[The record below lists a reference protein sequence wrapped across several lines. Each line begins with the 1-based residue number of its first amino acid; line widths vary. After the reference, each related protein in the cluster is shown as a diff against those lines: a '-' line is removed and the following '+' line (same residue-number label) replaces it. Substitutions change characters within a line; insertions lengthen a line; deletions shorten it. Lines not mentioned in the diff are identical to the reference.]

1 MATTRALPA
10 PPVPFVHRRLT
21 ILLLLALLASLMVA
35 VPPRHT
41 AASGYSIGDTVV
53 VATDVLNVRTAPGT
67 GNAVVD
73 RLYQGE
79 SVTISAV
86 DGWANDYDWVQVGR
100 LPGSPIG
107 WVAAEYLSLPGAGS
121 ASFAIGDRVLVDA
134 GALNFRTGPGT
145 GHTVIRP
152 LAYATLLTITDGP
165 VRADGYTWFQG
176 RTTAATGGEVGW
188 AIGEGLMP
196 APADMPDPCLEYD
209 TGSVVHVATDQL
221 RLRAEPSTGSD
232 VITTLPS
239 GTTLT
244 VTGWPVGAGGY
255 TWYPVMTDSGSAG
268 WVAGMYLA
276 GGAGIPGGGTLVVGR
291 PARVDAASLNLRSGP
306 GLDAS
311 VRQQLSSG
319 TWLMLVDGPEMRD
332 GYDWY
337 AVESSNGSSGWVIGA
352 ALVPAD

>member
-10 PPVPFVHRRLT
+10 PPIPFVQRHLT
-21 ILLLLALLASLMVA
+21 LLLLLALLAALLA
-35 VPPRHT
+35 TVPPHGA
-41 AASGYSIGDTVV
+41 AASGYSVGDPAV

-67 GNAVVD
+67 GNPVTD
-73 RLYQGE
+73 RLYQGD

-86 DGWANDYDWVQVGR
+86 DGWASGYDWVQVGR
-100 LPGSPIG
+100 VPGTPIG

-121 ASFAIGDRVLVDA
+121 AAFVIGDRVLVDS

-165 VRADGYTWFQG
+165 VGADGYTWFQG
-176 RTTAATGGEVGW
+176 RTTAATGGEIGW

-221 RLRAEPSTGSD
+221 RLRAEPGTGTG
-232 VITTLPS
+232 VVTTLPS

-244 VTGWPVGAGGY
+244 VTGMPVGAGGY
-255 TWYPVMTDSGSAG
+255 TWYPVATGSGSTG

-276 GGAGIPGGGTLVVGR
+276 GGGAPATLAVGS
-291 PARVDAASLNLRSGP
+291 PARVDVVSLNLRSGP
-306 GLDAS
+306 GLDAP
-311 VRQQLSSG
+311 VLRQLSSG
-319 TWLMLVDGPEMRD
+319 TGVVLLDGPVTSD

-337 AVESSNGSSGWVIGA
+337 AVETSNGSSGWVIGA
-352 ALVPAD
+352 ALLPTS